1 MALLSLLELAAVVL
15 LIVGFI
21 NEDKVVAFE
30 ERLAARYREYRDQ
43 KEVRR

>member
-1 MALLSLLELAAVVL
+1 MLLISLLELAAVVL

-30 ERLAARYREYRDQ
+30 ERLAENYRAYRARVKKDR
-43 KEVRR
+43 